1 MIDLTGVGRAERL
14 RANQEPRS
22 ANDLIQA
29 RVDGRL
35 TRREL
40 IRRATALGFA
50 APVVATMLHCTS
62 DDAFGAPNPAR
73 IGRGVRAQEG
83 ATIPADAPTAPSGT
97 PIEGGTVVAGT
108 VSEPDTLHPWLTQLV
123 TTDDVFTA
131 VIEGMFGYDS
141 TQTLQPRLAT
151 GFEVSDDGL
160 TYTFQLRQGVTWH
173 TGDPFTAQDFVDSW
187 NMRLNPDFG
196 AFSTEGWTSISDV
209 AVVEPDQLVI
219 TLSEVLAS
227 FMSYVGVGYLCP
239 SAAIA
244 AGVQEFKQAFSREPY
259 GTGPFRFVEW
269 KPGEQITL
277 ERYDAYWGGPATLE
291 GIVYRFVPDDSTQLV
306 QFRTGELMLG
316 GGAGSIPANRVD
328 EALEIDGIQILEY
341 SSQSWQ
347 HLDLKQIGFLRET
360 PVRQALDF
368 ATPSQLIID
377 QLLKGRAFPSIAD
390 QAPGTWAHNPNIQ
403 PRPYDLDQ
411 AKALLD
417 QAGLVPNGDG
427 VRERD
432 GVPFEIELW
441 YVSGE
446 ALDEQ
451 ISQVIAQSWN
461 SIGVK
466 TEVFSEDIST
476 IWGPEGYQFT
486 EKMTAALYTW
496 SNGQDPD
503 DKYYWHS
510 EAIPSTPTGTGG
522 NLPAYFHP
530 YSFQAE
536 IDDLTERARLETD
549 QEARKAL
556 YWEIQELLH
565 EEVPCIFIYWPKEFS
580 AATTKLGGFWPS
592 SFNSLM
598 WNANTWYLTE

>member
-1 MIDLTGVGRAERL
+1 M
-14 RANQEPRS
+14 
-22 ANDLIQA
+22 
-29 RVDGRL
+29 
-35 TRREL
+35 
-40 IRRATALGFA
+40 
-50 APVVATMLHCTS
+50 
-62 DDAFGAPNPAR
+62 
-73 IGRGVRAQEG
+73 
-83 ATIPADAPTAPSGT
+83 
-97 PIEGGTVVAGT
+97 AGT
-108 VSEPDTLHPWLTQLV
+108 TREPDTLHPWLTQLV

-131 VIEGMFGYDS
+131 VLEGLFGYDS
-141 TQTLQPRLAT
+141 TQTLQPLLAT

-160 TYTFQLRQGVTWH
+160 TYTFALRQGVTWH

-196 AFSTEGWTSISDV
+196 AFSIEGWESISEV
-209 AVVEPDQLVI
+209 AIVDPGQIVV
-219 TLSEVLAS
+219 TLTEVLAS
-227 FMSYVGVGYLCP
+227 FLSYVGIGVICP
-239 SAAIA
+239 AAAIA
-244 AGVQEFKQAFSREPY
+244 AGVQPFKESFSREPY

-277 ERYDAYWGGPATLE
+277 ERNDSYWGEPAILE
-291 GIVYRFVPDDSTQLV
+291 GIVYRFLPDDSTQLV
-306 QFRTGELMLG
+306 QLRTGELML
-316 GGAGSIPANRVD
+316 AGSSGGIEANRVD
-328 EALEIDGIQILEY
+328 DALEIDGIQLLEY

-347 HLDLKQIGFLRET
+347 HLDLKNIGFLLET

-417 QAGLVPNGDG
+417 AAGLVPNDDG

-441 YVSGE
+441 WIAGQSQ
-446 ALDEQ
+446 DEQ

-466 TEVFSEDIST
+466 TDVFSQDIST
-476 IWGPEGYQFT
+476 IWGPEGYQFN
-486 EKMTAALYTW
+486 EKVTAALYTW

-510 EAIPSTPTGTGG
+510 EAIPTTPTGTGG
-522 NLPAYFHP
+522 NLVAYYFP
-530 YSFQAE
+530 FNFQAE
-536 IDDLTERARLETD
+536 IDDLTERGRIETD
-549 QEARKAL
+549 QEARKAI
-556 YWEIQELLH
+556 YWQVQELLH

-580 AATTKLGGFWPS
+580 AVTSKLGGFWPS

-598 WNANTWYLTE
+598 WNAATWYMTE